1 MNVYNKNP
9 NDPIIV
15 QDWIELVDFIGKN
28 LVTKDEIT
36 PLKEDV
42 STLKEDVSTIKAD
55 MKSLKTDVFNIKE
68 EVRVIVEN
76 SEQRIMQM
84 TSDIFQAKDEILGEV
99 RAMRQEQKMHAGLHG
114 IITDESEH
122 LKKRVTK
129 IETHVGID
137 PARA

>member
-15 QDWIELVDFIGKN
+15 QDRIELVDFIGKN

-36 PLKEDV
+36 P
-42 STLKEDVSTIKAD
+42 LKEDVSTIKAD